1 VPSTPDTQWVERT
14 RLARERS
21 MLAIVVIAALLAAH
35 GRDAFG
41 VAAGLLVAAVG
52 LSARDARR
60 LAFAGVLAA
69 VCAVVELVL

>member
-1 VPSTPDTQWVERT
+1 MPDTQWVERT

-21 MLAIVVIAALLAAH
+21 LLAMVFIAALLAAH

-52 LSARDARR
+52 LGAREPRQ
-60 LAFAGVLAA
+60 LAFAALLAA
-69 VCAVVELVL
+69 ACAAVSLVLH